1 MPRSISYHLNIQ
13 LTSEEEKELQIVSDA
28 LEMPYSKTIRVL
40 LTQAYLD
47 IIRRDRRPPAR
58 EEDGDRNPR
67 VVITGVISEKGSG
80 VL

>member
-1 MPRSISYHLNIQ
+1 MSRPIAYHLNIH
-13 LTSEEEKELQIVSDA
+13 LTEQEEKELQVVSDA
-28 LEMPYSKTIRVL
+28 LHMPYSKTVRVL

-47 IIRRDRRPPAR
+47 IIRRDRRPPGR

-67 VVITGVISEKGSG
+67 LVITGVISEKGSG